1 MSEVHDAQNTDGL
14 DPDCLFDALSRQS
27 RVGFWRSD
35 WRTTLGMQWTLF
47 EVFCRLMRHAGHFNK
62 NPMHQD
68 AISGW
73 HVDDE
78 REPW

>member
-1 MSEVHDAQNTDGL
+1 MSEAAHNAQNTGL

-27 RVGFWRSD
+27 RIGFWRSD

-47 EVFCRLMRHAGHFNK
+47 DVFCRLMLHADRLNSK
-62 NPMHQD
+62 PMQQD
-68 AISGW
+68 GISGW
-73 HVDDE
+73 EVDDE